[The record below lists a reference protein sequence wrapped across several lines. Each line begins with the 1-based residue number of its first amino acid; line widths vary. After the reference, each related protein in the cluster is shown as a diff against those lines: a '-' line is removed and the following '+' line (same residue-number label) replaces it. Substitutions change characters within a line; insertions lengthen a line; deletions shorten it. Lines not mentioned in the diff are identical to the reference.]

1 MSSPRKTSS
10 ALNKQRKWRGVDLA
24 GAINSQSV
32 PKGGDLGILM
42 GVGVLPW
49 HCTVTV
55 HSVEIKRRHPKRS
68 LTRMCWQWMKGGWKK
83 IYMYHILSPLI
94 FLKVTLWMWLGC
106 IFLIA
111 FCSTSFV
118 LIYIEYIIY
127 SCILEH
133 ISSCLF
139 NKRTERQ
146 NTPTSSDVM
155 NTNRVQPH
163 LEQTTSQSWQFHQNN
178 NFDLSFSWFMCQNES
193 WKKNVSV
200 CLGFPVIGYACQV
213 QEVQPTEVKGYNV
226 QLIGCENDTARVHPS
241 TVISLGQSTES
252 SPTVFRKWYMYNQS
266 HMLINVTSHMKLSVF
281 FPTYMT
287 MINSK
292 LMT

>member
-55 HSVEIKRRHPKRS
+55 HSVKIKHRHPNRS

-94 FLKVTLWMWLGC
+94 FLKATLWMWLGC

-178 NFDLSFSWFMCQNES
+178 NFMVHVPEWKLKKECLSTLFAWAFLSLVMHARYRRFNPLKWKVIMFSWLGVKTTQQGFIPPQSYPLGNQQNPFQQCS
-193 WKKNVSV
+193 
-200 CLGFPVIGYACQV
+200 G
-213 QEVQPTEVKGYNV
+213 
-226 QLIGCENDTARVHPS
+226 NDTCITNH
-241 TVISLGQSTES
+241 IC
-252 SPTVFRKWYMYNQS
+252 W
-266 HMLINVTSHMKLSVF
+266 
-281 FPTYMT
+281 
-287 MINSK
+287 
-292 LMT
+292 

>member
-1 MSSPRKTSS
+1 
-10 ALNKQRKWRGVDLA
+10 
-24 GAINSQSV
+24 
-32 PKGGDLGILM
+32 
-42 GVGVLPW
+42 
-49 HCTVTV
+49 
-55 HSVEIKRRHPKRS
+55 
-68 LTRMCWQWMKGGWKK
+68 
-83 IYMYHILSPLI
+83 
-94 FLKVTLWMWLGC
+94 
-106 IFLIA
+106 
-111 FCSTSFV
+111 
-118 LIYIEYIIY
+118 
-127 SCILEH
+127 
-133 ISSCLF
+133 
-139 NKRTERQ
+139 
-146 NTPTSSDVM
+146 
-155 NTNRVQPH
+155 
-163 LEQTTSQSWQFHQNN
+163 
-178 NFDLSFSWFMCQNES
+178 MCQNES

-292 LMT
+292 LMTWISYDHANTKVWRTMNKESNSTDMSLCNWILCYFRIFFLSYCAKFQWSYNQLCQRTCTQLNLASHPMADKQTTDSVTSSLSK